1 MIKARRGYEPISAA
15 HLIDGTPS
23 TMANQAAYRA
33 LRGIPQ
39 TRQFGAR
46 RCPDSDHLAEEGA
59 FEAWEL
65 FDSTGFKPWQADRA
79 D

>member
-1 MIKARRGYEPISAA
+1 MASSAGYGAFLRRVS
-15 HLIDGTPS
+15 
-23 TMANQAAYRA
+23 
-33 LRGIPQ
+33 
-39 TRQFGAR
+39 FGAYG
-46 RCPDSDHLAEEGA
+46 CLDIDHLAEEGA